1 MMKIFH
7 RAAYILIASF
17 KNEFAGADQNEDCLE
32 RFFLQA
38 F

>member
-7 RAAYILIASF
+7 RAVYILIASF